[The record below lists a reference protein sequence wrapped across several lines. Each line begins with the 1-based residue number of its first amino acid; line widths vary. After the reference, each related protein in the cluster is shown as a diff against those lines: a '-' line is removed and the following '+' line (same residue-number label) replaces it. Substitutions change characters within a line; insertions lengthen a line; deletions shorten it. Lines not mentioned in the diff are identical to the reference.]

1 MHIDKQII
9 IIAVVAGSIFIALFG
24 SATFLIAVRFT
35 KRKRGLL
42 LEREVRE
49 AYYRQGLLQAQ
60 LEMQEHTFNIISQ
73 DIHDNV
79 GQILS
84 LAKINLNIITL
95 EQKENES
102 FKRIKELVTNAIAEL
117 RHLGT
122 GYYAERLVEKGLVNA
137 IRHQLGQLEKTGM
150 FTTSFNTQ
158 LENVAIEKNDLIFLY
173 RIIQEALNNVI
184 KHSAADLVCVSIL
197 QKNDEVHIHITDNGK
212 GFAFTHK
219 DFKPGIGLNSIRQRA
234 AMIGAKADISS
245 IPGTG
250 TVIILSFK
258 QKAYD
263 KNSVGR

>member
-24 SATFLIAVRFT
+24 TATFLIAVRFT

-42 LEREVRE
+42 IEREVRE
-49 AYYRQGLLQAQ
+49 AYYQQGLLQAQ

-102 FKRIKELVTNAIAEL
+102 FKHIKELVTNAIAEL

-122 GYYAERLVEKGLVNA
+122 GYYAERLIEKGLVEA

-173 RIIQEALNNVI
+173 RIMQEVLNNVI
-184 KHSAADLVCVSIL
+184 KHSAADSVSVSIL
-197 QKNDEVHIHITDNGK
+197 QKNEEVHIRITDNGK
-212 GFAFTHK
+212 GFTLTNK
-219 DFKPGIGLNSIRQRA
+219 
-234 AMIGAKADISS
+234 
-245 IPGTG
+245 
-250 TVIILSFK
+250 
-258 QKAYD
+258 D